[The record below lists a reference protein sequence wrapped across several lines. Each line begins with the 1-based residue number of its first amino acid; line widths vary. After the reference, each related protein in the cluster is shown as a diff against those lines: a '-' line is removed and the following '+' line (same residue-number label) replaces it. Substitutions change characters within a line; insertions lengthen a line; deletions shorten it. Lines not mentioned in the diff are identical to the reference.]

1 MRGRGGDRKSR
12 TRQRRTRFTIPL
24 LSNAKFPYRNLNC
37 KTASEDDYS
46 CKNRPRPSSLA
57 PMISPPPA
65 RKSKTL
71 IATSANKQTK
81 GGGGGGEKRLE
92 SFKQKREILL
102 YAIINALRGFDAYQG
117 WQRYDRSQ
125 CLPEIKVKGGNS
137 LRDKGRANETNL
149 QHA

>member
-1 MRGRGGDRKSR
+1 
-12 TRQRRTRFTIPL
+12 
-24 LSNAKFPYRNLNC
+24 
-37 KTASEDDYS
+37 
-46 CKNRPRPSSLA
+46 
-57 PMISPPPA
+57 MISPPPA

-81 GGGGGGEKRLE
+81 GGEGGGGEKRLE